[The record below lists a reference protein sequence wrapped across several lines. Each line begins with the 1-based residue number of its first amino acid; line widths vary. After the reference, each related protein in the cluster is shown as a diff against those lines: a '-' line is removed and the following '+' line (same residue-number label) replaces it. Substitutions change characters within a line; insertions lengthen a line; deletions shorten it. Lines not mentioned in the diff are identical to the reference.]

1 MKNETAVEQRTLGKT
16 DLEQLRAK
24 VNYYMHASKA
34 LNTRRGYR
42 SDWSDFEHWCLKNGY
57 PFLPASEDA
66 VILYISILAE
76 ANMKMSTI
84 GRRITSI
91 SIAHQ
96 AKGYASPT
104 HSLKVKTVW
113 KGIRNEHGVIEVG
126 KTPILVKDLRQMVEF
141 LPINMRGFRDRALL
155 LIGFA
160 GAFRRSE
167 LVRLNV
173 DDIAFID
180 NGLTILIR
188 KSKTDQEGQGRKIG
202 IPYGS
207 NLETCPVRSL
217 KKWLEIACITQG
229 SVFRKVSKSDRV
241 EERRL
246 CDKSVALIV
255 KRAAESAG
263 LDPMNYA
270 GHSLRAGL
278 ATSAAI
284 AGVSEWSIM
293 QQTGHKST
301 AMVRR
306 YIRDGNLFRDNASAQ
321 IGL

>member
-1 MKNETAVEQRTLGKT
+1 M
-16 DLEQLRAK
+16 DLEQLKARVNHYMYSAK
-24 VNYYMHASKA
+24 AV
-34 LNTRRGYR
+34 NTRRGYR
-42 SDWSDFEHWCLKNGY
+42 SDWLDFEKWCNENGY
-57 PFLPASEDA
+57 VSMPTSDEA
-66 VILYISILAE
+66 VILYISVLAE
-76 ANMKMSTI
+76 AHVKMSTI

-96 AKGYASPT
+96 AKGLASPT

-113 KGIRNEHGVIEVG
+113 KGIRNEHGVAELG
-126 KTPILVKDLRQMVEF
+126 KTPILVEDLRLIVEF

-173 DDIAFID
+173 DDIVFMD

-188 KSKTDQEGQGRKIG
+188 KSKTDQEGLGRKVG
-202 IPYGS
+202 VPYGS
-207 NLETCPVRSL
+207 HLETCPVRSL
-217 KKWLEIACITQG
+217 KKWLETACITQG
-229 SVFRKVSKSDRV
+229 PVFRKVSKSDRV